1 MKASCVLAAMVIFC
15 SFIAGQNAERPKDE
29 LYQYEGTYEFPD
41 GRRITLG
48 IFDEFKKSLVY
59 LDLRTLRQGALI
71 PVSGDTFKENNDS
84 NYAFEFDRDD
94 AGRIGTL
101 KITKNGTAST
111 ARRVMPHTRTPV
123 TFRSAGRR
131 LSGDLYMPKLGGRH
145 PVVVFAHGSGA
156 ATRSVSFFTTFFLQI
171 GVGVLSFD
179 KQGAGES
186 EGDWETASFDALASD
201 IVAAIDFAA
210 GWPGVDSKRVGILGN
225 SQGGWVGSMA
235 AAKSREVDFLLMR
248 VGSGQSVADTVA
260 HEYKG
265 MFLADG
271 MSEKDADE
279 AVGMFREHWARAAKG
294 GSWEEGNA
302 IIESYRGRPWFTKIY
317 PTPREKTPSSEKW
330 WLWLKLNLHYDSY
343 DFLKKVKVPVLWLL
357 AEKDWNVNSQAS
369 YSRVID
375 ALKLAGNRDYTVKIL
390 PNMGH
395 SGLIVKTGF
404 YTDAFSWQY
413 APGFWETMA
422 KWLQDRGF
430 APSPKIIK

>member
-1 MKASCVLAAMVIFC
+1 MKISGALAAIVILC
-15 SFIAGQNAERPKDE
+15 TFIAGQDAGQPKE
-29 LYQYEGTYEFPD
+29 QLYQYEGTYEFPG

-48 IFDEFKKSLVY
+48 IFDEFKQSLVY
-59 LDLRTLRQGALI
+59 LDLENLKQGALI
-71 PVSGDTFKENNDS
+71 PVSGDKFKENNDS
-84 NYAFEFDRDD
+84 NYAFEFGRDA
-94 AGRIGTL
+94 AGRIVTL
-101 KITKNGTAST
+101 TTTKNGTVSA

-131 LSGDLYMPKLGGRH
+131 LSGDLYMPTSGVRQ
-145 PVVVFAHGSGA
+145 PVVVFAHGSGP

-171 GVGVLSFD
+171 GMGVLTFD

-186 EGDWETASFDALASD
+186 EGDWETASFDALSSD
-201 IVAAIDFAA
+201 IMAAIDFAA
-210 GWPGVDSKRVGILGN
+210 RWPGVDRRRIGILGN

-235 AAKSREVDFLLMR
+235 AAKSPDVAFLLMR

-271 MSEKDADE
+271 MSEKEADE
-279 AVGMFREHWARAAKG
+279 AVGMFREHWAKAVLG
-294 GSWEEGNA
+294 GTWEEGNA

-317 PTPREKTPSSEKW
+317 PKPREKTASSEKW

-343 DFLKKVKVPVLWLL
+343 DYLKKVKAPVLWLM

-369 YSRVID
+369 YPRILE
-375 ALKLAGNRDYTVKIL
+375 ALNLAGNNDFTVKIL

-404 YTDAFSWQY
+404 YNDAFSWQY
-413 APGFWETMA
+413 APGFWETMS
-422 KWLQDRGF
+422 KWLLDRGF
-430 APSPKIIK
+430 APSPKR